1 MLPWPQNFTLEQA
14 TETWLWP
21 LYPLERN
28 LIPTAD
34 EIGWAPEPFWSG
46 AENLVPTT
54 GFNP

>member
-14 TETWLWP
+14 TKTWLWP

-46 AENLVPTT
+46 AEDLVPTT